1 MKLPDV
7 RDVTYRIL
15 IKLQFLLAANI
26 FGIGMVKIDFFFA
39 LFTIMKWSR
48 GLNENKY
55 FKWSLFTLGMK

>member
-26 FGIGMVKIDFFFA
+26 FGMGMIQINFFFA
-39 LFTIMKWSR
+39 LFTIMKWR
-48 GLNENKY
+48 AK
-55 FKWSLFTLGMK
+55 